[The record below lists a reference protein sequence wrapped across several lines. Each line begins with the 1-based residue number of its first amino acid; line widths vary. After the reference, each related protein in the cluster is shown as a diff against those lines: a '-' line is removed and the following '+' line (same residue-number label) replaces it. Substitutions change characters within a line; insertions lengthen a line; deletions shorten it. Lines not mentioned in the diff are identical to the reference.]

1 MAPKTVIGHLLTL
14 LRPFWRWLLAAL
26 LLNVITIGASI
37 ALMGTSAWLI
47 SRAPLRPTIAELSIA
62 IVGVRFFG
70 VTRGVFRYFERLISH
85 EVTFRLLRNL
95 RVWFYNH
102 IEPLAP
108 ARLQSTRSGDLLA
121 RVISDIETL
130 EGFYIRVL
138 APTVVA
144 GLVLVGMLVVTATF
158 HPILIP
164 VMLLSALA
172 VGVGMPYAAWRV
184 SRTRS
189 RALVTERATLN
200 TALLDSLQGMPD
212 ILAYGQRARF
222 QQQTQ
227 THNETLIRDQ
237 RFLGTVDAFFAAL
250 GASTVSV
257 TVVIMLALAIPR
269 VDPIYL
275 APIALS
281 VMASFE
287 AFLPLAAAFQNMSG
301 NLAAGSRLFEL
312 AEAEPVVTDPAQPL
326 TEVHDMRL
334 SFEAVSFRY
343 GPQEPLA
350 LDDFSLHIAPGQHIA
365 LVGGSGAGKTSLLN
379 LLLRFWDYQSG
390 EIRLGEHPLR
400 AYSAAAVREV
410 IAVVSQDTH
419 LFNNTIR
426 ENLLLARPKAS
437 DDALIQAAQ
446 RAHIHDVIL
455 NLPDGYETWVGE
467 QGLSLSGG
475 ERQRLALARAFLKD
489 APILI
494 LDEATSNLDTVNER
508 QIMAAVRNFMQ
519 DRTTLVITHRLT
531 GLEYMDRVHVLH
543 DGRIIESG
551 THDTLLA
558 EDGIYAR
565 MVALQATP
573 TLEELFTNPIS
584 LEATEKA

>member
-1 MAPKTVIGHLLTL
+1 
-14 LRPFWRWLLAAL
+14 
-26 LLNVITIGASI
+26 
-37 ALMGTSAWLI
+37 
-47 SRAPLRPTIAELSIA
+47 
-62 IVGVRFFG
+62 
-70 VTRGVFRYFERLISH
+70 
-85 EVTFRLLRNL
+85 
-95 RVWFYNH
+95 
-102 IEPLAP
+102 
-108 ARLQSTRSGDLLA
+108 
-121 RVISDIETL
+121 
-130 EGFYIRVL
+130 
-138 APTVVA
+138 
-144 GLVLVGMLVVTATF
+144 
-158 HPILIP
+158 
-164 VMLLSALA
+164 
-172 VGVGMPYAAWRV
+172 
-184 SRTRS
+184 
-189 RALVTERATLN
+189 
-200 TALLDSLQGMPD
+200 
-212 ILAYGQRARF
+212 LAYGQRGRF

-237 RFLGTVDAFFAAL
+237 QYLGTVDAFFAAL
-250 GASTVSV
+250 GASAVSV

-312 AEAEPVVTDPAQPL
+312 AEAEPVVTDPDQPI
-326 TEVHDMRL
+326 TQVQDTRL
-334 SFEAVSFRY
+334 SFEGVSFRY

-350 LDDFSLHIAPGQHIA
+350 LDDFSLDVAPGQHIA

-390 EIRLGEHPLR
+390 EIRLGGHPLR

-426 ENLLLARPKAS
+426 ENLLLARPNANE
-437 DDALIQAAQ
+437 DDLIQATQ
-446 RAHIHDVIL
+446 RAHIHDFIL
-455 NLPDGYETWVGE
+455 SLPDGYETWVGE

-508 QIMAAVRNFMQ
+508 QIMAAVRDFMQ

-551 THDTLLA
+551 THDSLLT
-558 EDGIYAR
+558 EGGIYAR

-584 LEATEKA
+584 LEAPEKA